1 LNKYQ
6 DCHYPYIIIIY
17 KLNKIEKNKLNKLNK
32 LNILFYDNTKM
43 NINKIIKDEEVIKN
57 LEIKLKKAKEIHTE
71 GIMNSLLKESMNSAI
86 KRWIELD
93 NKIIIKKGNSKL
105 EDNFDKLVK
114 ERLYFEEY
122 KKKS

>member
-1 LNKYQ
+1 
-6 DCHYPYIIIIY
+6 
-17 KLNKIEKNKLNKLNK
+17 
-32 LNILFYDNTKM
+32 M

>member
-1 LNKYQ
+1 M
-6 DCHYPYIIIIY
+6 
-17 KLNKIEKNKLNKLNK
+17 
-32 LNILFYDNTKM
+32 NILFYDNTKM